1 MLAEPNDA
9 QIAVYKRELIA
20 EYKAVFPGFSW
31 SDEDSWEGT
40 IDAALRSCRELA
52 KGVSVTDER
61 ISLID
66 DVESQLPNYSPIDVA
81 LIVDANLNAQR
92 APGSHCPLH
101 ESVVGQLLLQA
112 PHRPTPFPLASRSN
126 AAMSMRCFTSGCRE

>member
-1 MLAEPNDA
+1 VASQKYKFGVLVAFLIVGLVGCSTGSLAINRAGEAVDTILAEPNDA

-92 APGSHCPLH
+92 APGSLCP
-101 ESVVGQLLLQA
+101 
-112 PHRPTPFPLASRSN
+112 
-126 AAMSMRCFTSGCRE
+126 